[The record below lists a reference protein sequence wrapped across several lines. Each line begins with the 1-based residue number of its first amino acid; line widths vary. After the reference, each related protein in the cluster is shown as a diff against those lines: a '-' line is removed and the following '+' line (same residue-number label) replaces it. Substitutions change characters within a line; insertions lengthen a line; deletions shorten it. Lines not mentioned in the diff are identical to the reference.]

1 MGRAKTQQITMP
13 TRNLK
18 KMTDQTQTPPVD
30 KWLISEPGGP
40 AGPFWGIVTQSG
52 RVIALQIVERQ
63 HAEILRIMGNIM
75 ARDEDTIKDLC
86 SHLPSIF
93 EETMSSETLAEGYF
107 INVVMEAILLKSRN
121 E

>member
-1 MGRAKTQQITMP
+1 MSDK
-13 TRNLK
+13 
-18 KMTDQTQTPPVD
+18 TQTPQVD

-63 HAEILRIMGNIM
+63 HAEILRIMGNIVSG
-75 ARDEDTIKDLC
+75 DNDTIEDLC
-86 SHLPSIF
+86 VHLSSIYDQ
-93 EETMSSETLAEGYF
+93 TLGPEMLPEKPDDYF
-107 INVVMEAILLKSRN
+107 INAVMEAILLKSRD